1 MKKIVL
7 LSLIFVT
14 SFISCK
20 NNEASESD
28 AVLANDTE
36 EIKQDT
42 LFTIT
47 LNATVLKDDS
57 FQVYYKNDEM
67 SNYEEVNS
75 LFTEFKGSDKPQDIV
90 FRLPDGVIPDY
101 IRMDFGVNK
110 DQTEVKINSFKMSY
124 YGKEFKTNDPS
135 EFFKLILVEP
145 KTASVDVE
153 NGIIKP
159 LNIGEVHDP
168 LGTSEKRLY
177 DEIQKIVK

>member
-14 SFISCK
+14 TFVSCK
-20 NNEASESD
+20 NNEVSEKES
-28 AVLANDTE
+28 VSTE
-36 EIKQDT
+36 GSAEVKQDT
-42 LFTIT
+42 VFTIT

-67 SNYEEVNS
+67 GKYEEVNS

-110 DQTEVKINSFKMSY
+110 EQTEVKVNSFKMSY
-124 YGKEFKTNDPS
+124 FGKVFQANAS
-135 EFFKLILVEP
+135 EFFKLILIEP
-145 KTASVDVE
+145 KTANVDVE

-159 LNIGEVHDP
+159 ITMGGVHDP